1 MAKPSRGIGTAGPNS
16 KDIKKAKSK
25 VKSKR

>member
-16 KDIKKAKSK
+16 KDIKKAKTK
-25 VKSKR
+25 VKAKK